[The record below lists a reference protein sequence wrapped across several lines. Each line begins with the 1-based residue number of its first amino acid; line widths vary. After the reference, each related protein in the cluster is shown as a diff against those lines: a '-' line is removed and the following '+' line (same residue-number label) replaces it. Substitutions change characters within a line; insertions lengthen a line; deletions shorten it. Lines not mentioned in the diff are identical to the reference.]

1 MIGQFSVGFY
11 SIYLVTDKVEVL
23 SKHNED
29 NVYAWASKVGGS
41 FTISKVEDS
50 SLKCSTRIVLH
61 IKEDMSEYLE
71 KKRVTDLMKKHSK
84 FIRFPIKL
92 YTEKTTEKE
101 VTNDEEDNK
110 DKDKDNDEN
119 KPKVEDVEEEEA
131 KG

>member
-1 MIGQFSVGFY
+1 
-11 SIYLVTDKVEVL
+11 
-23 SKHNED
+23 
-29 NVYAWASKVGGS
+29 
-41 FTISKVEDS
+41 
-50 SLKCSTRIVLH
+50 
-61 IKEDMSEYLE
+61 
-71 KKRVTDLMKKHSK
+71 MKKHSK

-131 KG
+131 KGQKKTMKIKEVSHEWDYLNSTKPLWMNKLDNIIQGKYISF